1 MDFVINPYKI
11 KTKINYL
18 YNSFIIR
25 ITLNFIYN
33 YYICYY
39 KILCFVLTITR
50 YYYNMFQP
58 KKYIY
63 ISRNLSLIF
72 IIYSTICIIVRF
84 D

>member
-39 KILCFVLTITR
+39 KILCLVLTITR
-50 YYYNMFQP
+50 YYYN
-58 KKYIY
+58 
-63 ISRNLSLIF
+63 IS
-72 IIYSTICIIVRF
+72 
-84 D
+84 